1 VEYNEMLA
9 QTVYF
14 GFMIGE
20 IKLSDERFQGRV
32 PDQFPRI
39 VKYGFGVLD
48 ARRRSWDGS
57 KKG

>member
-1 VEYNEMLA
+1 MLA

-32 PDQFPRI
+32 PDQFPQI

-48 ARRRSWDGS
+48 ARGRSWDGN